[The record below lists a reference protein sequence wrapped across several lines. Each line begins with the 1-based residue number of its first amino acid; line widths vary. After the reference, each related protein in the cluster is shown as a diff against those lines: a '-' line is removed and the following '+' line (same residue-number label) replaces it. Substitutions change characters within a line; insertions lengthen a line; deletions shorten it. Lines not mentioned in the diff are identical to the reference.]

1 MDAGRQPVAL
11 SMSIDMSLTAGNTR
25 PAGHATIGGMATC
38 HDITARPPTAHGLRQ
53 ALLLATALLS
63 SLPHAAQAGPIM
75 DRIAERATERREARQ
90 GASSGALTAAQR
102 PAHADVAYGKGPAQK
117 LDVYAPTTATQGAP
131 VIFMMHGG
139 AWAIGDKAS
148 SNVVRH
154 KAARWLPKGLLF
166 ISVNYRLLPQAD
178 PLEQARDVARALAF
192 AQQQSSAWGG
202 DAGKFVLMGHS
213 AGAHLVSLLSADPAL
228 AHEQGAKPWLGTVS
242 LDSAAFDVPTIMGAR
257 HARLYDRAFGKDPNF
272 WAATSPLQQLK
283 QAQAPLLAVCS
294 SRRDDACPQAQ
305 AFAAKAT
312 PLGMRVS
319 VLPQDR
325 THAEIND
332 DLGQPSAYTE
342 AVEDFLRSLDASL
355 AKALSARP

>member
-1 MDAGRQPVAL
+1 MDTPRQ
-11 SMSIDMSLTAGNTR
+11 T
-25 PAGHATIGGMATC
+25 HATP
-38 HDITARPPTAHGLRQ
+38 ARTFTRQGLLK
-53 ALLLATALLS
+53 ALMLACVSTTLLGTM
-63 SLPHAAQAGPIM
+63 PYTAQAGPIR
-75 DRIAERATERREARQ
+75 DRIAERMAERREARQ
-90 GASSGALTAAQR
+90 GAASDALTAAQS
-102 PAHADVAYGKGPAQK
+102 PAHQDVAYGNDPAQK
-117 LDVYAPTTATQGAP
+117 LDVYAPATPVQGAP
-131 VIFMMHGG
+131 VVFMVHGG
-139 AWAIGDKAS
+139 AWAIGDKGS

-166 ISVNYRLLPQAD
+166 TSVNYRLLPKAD

-192 AQQQSSAWGG
+192 AQQQAAAWGG

-213 AGAHLVSLLSADPAL
+213 AGAHLVSLLTADPAL
-228 AHEQGAKPWLGTVS
+228 AREQGAKPWLGTVS
-242 LDSAAFDVPTIMGAR
+242 LDSAAFDVPAIMGAR

-272 WAATSPLQQLK
+272 WAATSPLHQLK

-312 PLGMRVS
+312 ALGMRAS

-332 DLGQPSAYTE
+332 DLGQPGAYTE
-342 AVEDFLRSLDASL
+342 AVEDFLRSLDPTL
-355 AKALSARP
+355 AKALEARR